1 MLFDIWRSFRAM
13 PLWVQIWV
21 AFVLAPAN
29 IAALAFLDQP
39 GAPLVGLLAIGGM
52 IPNLPIIFYERGFSK
67 LMALPHILIWTP
79 LCVVILSQLSG
90 GTSGAYAT
98 FLMALLVIDLMSLG
112 FDYPDFVKWLRGD
125 RAIAA

>member
-1 MLFDIWRSFRAM
+1 MLLDIWRSFRAM

-29 IAALAFLDQP
+29 LATLAFLDQP
-39 GAPLVGLLAIGGM
+39 GAALVAVLAIGGM
-52 IPNLPIIFYERGFSK
+52 LPNMPIIFYERGFSK
-67 LMALPHILIWTP
+67 LMALPHIVIWTP
-79 LCVVILSQLSG
+79 LCVVIVTQLSG
-90 GTSGAYAT
+90 SASGAYAS
-98 FLMALLVIDLMSLG
+98 FLIALLVIDLVSLG